1 MVPILLATIQT
12 FVLLFIMP
20 YDSLKF
26 MKDKDMTKEYED
38 LVGRIYKDKEAALK
52 YLAENSKIKTT

>member
-1 MVPILLATIQT
+1 MFPILLSTVQT
-12 FVLLFIMP
+12 FILLFVMP

-26 MKDKDMTKEYED
+26 LKDKDMKQEYED

>member
-1 MVPILLATIQT
+1 MFPILLSTVQT
-12 FVLLFIMP
+12 FVLLFVMP

-26 MKDKDMTKEYED
+26 LKDKDMKQEYED

>member
-1 MVPILLATIQT
+1 
-12 FVLLFIMP
+12 MP

-26 MKDKDMTKEYED
+26 LKDMDMKKEYED

-52 YLAENSKIKTT
+52 YLEENSKIKTT